1 MKLMNRT
8 GAVVSAAALTFALAA
23 CSPSNEQTDEPA
35 ESTAGATSAEETTE
49 AASLS
54 GNLQGAGASSQES
67 GMDAWRAEFQNAN
80 PDVTVGYD
88 PVGSGG
94 GIEQFLS
101 GAVPFAGSDGLL
113 DDSEYAQAVERC
125 AGEGGAY
132 HLPMY
137 ISPVAVMFNL
147 EGVETLNM
155 DAATIANIFDG
166 KITTWDDEA
175 IASQNEGVELPSDT
189 ITVVYRSDSSGTSE
203 NFTDYLEQA
212 ADGAWPYEASKEFQT
227 AANQSVGS
235 DGTSAVVDTV
245 TSTSGAIGYAD
256 ASRAAGLGTVAV
268 KVGEEYV
275 PFSPEAAANIVA
287 ASPLA
292 DNANGE
298 NDLAYAIDRTTTDSS
313 AYPLTLVSYHIV
325 CSQYEDEAERMLVTE
340 FEKFVASPEG
350 QQAAAGAAGSAPLTA
365 ELSEQITSILD
376 GIASN
381 A

>member
-1 MKLMNRT
+1 MKLAIRT
-8 GAVVSAAALTFALAA
+8 GAVFTAAALSLSLAA
-23 CSPSNEQTDEPA
+23 CSASNEEPA
-35 ESTAGATSAEETTE
+35 DTATSETAAEATETTE
-49 AASLS
+49 AMESLS

-67 GMDAWRAEFQNAN
+67 GMDAWRASFQELY

-113 DDSEYAQAVERC
+113 DAEEYATAVERC
-125 AGEGGAY
+125 DGDGGAY

-137 ISPVAVMFNL
+137 ISPVAVIFNL
-147 EGVETLNM
+147 EGVDSINL
-155 DAATIANIFDG
+155 DAETIANIFDG

-175 IASQNEGVELPSDT
+175 IASQNEGVELPSSN
-189 ITVVYRSDSSGTSE
+189 ITVVFRSDSSGTSD

-212 ADGAWPYEASKEFQT
+212 SNGAWPYEATKEFST
-227 AANQSVGS
+227 AASQSVGA

-245 TSTSGAIGYAD
+245 TSTPGAIGYAD
-256 ASRAAGLGTVAV
+256 ASRAGSLGTVAL

-287 ASPLA
+287 ASPLSE
-292 DNANGE
+292 DANGE

-325 CSQYEDEAERMLVTE
+325 CSQYDDESERALVTA
-340 FEKFVASPEG
+340 FEKFVASADG
-350 QQAAAGAAGSAPLTA
+350 QAAAASAAGSAPLSD
-365 ELSEQITSILD
+365 ELSAHVTAILD
-376 GIASN
+376 EIA
-381 A
+381 AG

>member
-1 MKLMNRT
+1 MNVRIWNVKLAIRT
-8 GAVVSAAALTFALAA
+8 GAVVTVAALSLAA
-23 CSPSNEQTDEPA
+23 CSASNEEPSGT
-35 ESTAGATSAEETTE
+35 ESTGTEETTDAME
-49 AASLS
+49 LS

-67 GMDAWRAEFQNAN
+67 GMDAWRAGFQAMYA
-80 PDVTVGYD
+80 DVTVGYD

-113 DDSEYAQAVERC
+113 DAEEYELAVERC
-125 AGEGGAY
+125 DGDGGAY

-137 ISPVAVMFNL
+137 ISPVAVIFNI
-147 EGVETLNM
+147 EGLDSINLDGETL
-155 DAATIANIFDG
+155 ANIFDG
-166 KITTWDDEA
+166 NITSWDDEA

-189 ITVVYRSDSSGTSE
+189 ITVVYRSDSSGTSD

-212 ADGAWPYEASKEFQT
+212 SNGAWPYEATKEFAT
-227 AANQSVGS
+227 AADQSIGA

-245 TSTSGAIGYAD
+245 TNTPNSIGYAD
-256 ASRAAGLGTVAV
+256 ASRAGSLGTVAL

-275 PFSPEAAANIVA
+275 PFSAEAAANIVT

-292 DNANGE
+292 ENSNGD
-298 NDLAYAIDRTTTDSS
+298 NDLAYAIDRTTEDSS

-325 CSQYEDEAERMLVTE
+325 CSQYDDETERTLVTE
-340 FEKFVASPEG
+340 FEKYVASAEG
-350 QQAAAGAAGSAPLTA
+350 QAVAAEAAGIAPLSADLSAQVTA
-365 ELSEQITSILD
+365 ILD
-376 GIASN
+376 EIAAN